1 MSLLTP
7 EQVGQ
12 AYERLRELI
21 ADPAEL
27 KSKLVLVRQLLE
39 GLYKKLSAD
48 SQMSF
53 SGLFA
58 RIQNVH

>member
-1 MSLLTP
+1 MSLLAP
-7 EQVGQ
+7 EQVSL

-27 KSKLVLVRQLLE
+27 KHKLVLVRQLME
-39 GLYKKLSAD
+39 GVYKKLSAE
-48 SQMSF
+48 SQLSF

-58 RIQNVH
+58 RM